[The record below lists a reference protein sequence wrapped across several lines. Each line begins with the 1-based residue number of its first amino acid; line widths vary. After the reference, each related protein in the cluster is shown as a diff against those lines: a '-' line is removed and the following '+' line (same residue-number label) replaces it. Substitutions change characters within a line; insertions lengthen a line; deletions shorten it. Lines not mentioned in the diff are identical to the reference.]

1 MVMNRIHTVP
11 SIEVT
16 NEPSFR
22 TWLEYALTLVMV
34 MAVGLVVLFVLG
46 PTPLR

>member
-34 MAVGLVVLFVLG
+34 MAVAALILMVLG
-46 PTPLR
+46 PTPKV